1 LNITQAEEEVI
12 KACTVCLYGELQNVQ
27 IDDGPQSV
35 SRELSPGQE
44 KFIDLLRDKGI
55 TFADTIVVHNGQPMQ
70 LEVEGTSGNI
80 KYRQKL
86 RI

>member
-12 KACTVCLYGELQNVQ
+12 KACTACLYGELQNVQ

-44 KFIDLLRDKGI
+44 KFVSLLRDRGI
-55 TFADTIVVHNGQPMQ
+55 AFADAIVVHNGQPMQ
-70 LEVEGTSGNI
+70 LEVKGTFGQI
-80 KYRQKL
+80 RFVQKL